1 MLTAVTQPPFK
12 HQMHDP
18 YLSMPHLSSGKE
30 KYLHRW
36 LLGSSIL
43 LSCPP
48 SNHRCFE
55 SSATGQS
62 CITEGEMKQLVTWQE
77 ANSYQNKRVI
87 PIKPHGRIPEFY
99 PVLFKRVGT

>member
-1 MLTAVTQPPFK
+1 MLVAVTQPPFK
-12 HQMHDP
+12 HQMHAP
-18 YLSMPHLSSGKE
+18 HLSMPHLSRGKE

-48 SNHRCFE
+48 SNHHSFE

-62 CITEGEMKQLVTWQE
+62 CITKGEMKQLVTWQE
-77 ANSYQNKRVI
+77 ANSHQNKR
-87 PIKPHGRIPEFY
+87 K
-99 PVLFKRVGT
+99 